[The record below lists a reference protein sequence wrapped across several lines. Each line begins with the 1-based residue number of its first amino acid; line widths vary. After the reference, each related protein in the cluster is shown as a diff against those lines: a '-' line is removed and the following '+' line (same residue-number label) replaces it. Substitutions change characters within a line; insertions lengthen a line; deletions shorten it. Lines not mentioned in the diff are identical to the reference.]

1 VASAVKSTQTP
12 GSSAPVT
19 PLPNTL
25 GAQSTLVM
33 LVNFQDAPSNQP
45 YTVAN
50 AQSVVFNS
58 SSAFFL
64 ENSYQQTWL
73 TGDVVG
79 WFTIPVSSTSCDTV
93 SIASYA
99 KAAATAVGINLSAYT
114 HYVYAFPQN
123 NTCGWGGLS
132 NIGGSPS
139 QSWINGS
146 GMETHTVSHE
156 LGHALGLWHSHRFD
170 CGTSSTI
177 GSSCTTAEYGDLLDT
192 MGVPQT
198 ASPHYNSFQ
207 KERLGWLNYGVSP
220 SITTVQTSGT
230 YTIGTYELAVVGPNA
245 LKILKSTDPT
255 TGAKTW
261 YYLEARQAIG
271 FDLFLTDGSCLPCYT
286 ENETDGVLVHIGTDG
301 NGNSGDLLDMTPA
314 TPTANAWFDPS
325 LAVGQSFQ
333 DSTAG
338 VTITTAWVTSTQ
350 AAVTVQFGTSVQ
362 PTGTVAV
369 SVATSQPSY
378 SPGQSVS
385 ITATATVGA
394 SPAANDS
401 VKFTITKANGS
412 AVTGSA
418 TTKSNGAAVYSLKL
432 RRSDPVGTYQVG
444 VTTTINGTSST
455 AATTFTVQ

>member
-1 VASAVKSTQTP
+1 MAVGDRLCRRAFLILNILIATLFVIGGSQVHPAAAADQSETTTNVVESSTHQQVQVDGRLEILVEDYPSFTRTRYFLRTSHGRLRLHFAKRPPSDLQTGSYVRATGIRKGSTLTLTSAVKSTQTP
-12 GSSAPVT
+12 SSLASVT

-79 WFTIPVSSTSCDTV
+79 WFTIPVSSTSCDTS

-99 KAAATAVGINLSAYT
+99 KAAASAAGINLAAYT
-114 HYVYAFPQN
+114 HYLYAFPQN
-123 NTCGWGGLS
+123 NACGWGGLS

-156 LGHALGLWHSHRFD
+156 LGHALGLWHSHRLD
-170 CGTSSTI
+170 CGTRSTI

-207 KERLGWLNYGVSP
+207 K
-220 SITTVQTSGT
+220 
-230 YTIGTYELAVVGPNA
+230 
-245 LKILKSTDPT
+245 
-255 TGAKTW
+255 
-261 YYLEARQAIG
+261 
-271 FDLFLTDGSCLPCYT
+271 
-286 ENETDGVLVHIGTDG
+286 
-301 NGNSGDLLDMTPA
+301 
-314 TPTANAWFDPS
+314 
-325 LAVGQSFQ
+325 
-333 DSTAG
+333 
-338 VTITTAWVTSTQ
+338 
-350 AAVTVQFGTSVQ
+350 
-362 PTGTVAV
+362 
-369 SVATSQPSY
+369 
-378 SPGQSVS
+378 
-385 ITATATVGA
+385 
-394 SPAANDS
+394 
-401 VKFTITKANGS
+401 
-412 AVTGSA
+412 
-418 TTKSNGAAVYSLKL
+418 
-432 RRSDPVGTYQVG
+432 
-444 VTTTINGTSST
+444 
-455 AATTFTVQ
+455 